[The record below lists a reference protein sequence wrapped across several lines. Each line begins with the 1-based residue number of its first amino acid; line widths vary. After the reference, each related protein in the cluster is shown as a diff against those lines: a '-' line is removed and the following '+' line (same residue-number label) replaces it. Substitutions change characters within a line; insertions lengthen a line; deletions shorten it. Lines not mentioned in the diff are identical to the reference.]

1 MARPVVNPE
10 FAELRERFNELS
22 IRAGTARAGLRS
34 FELQQSR
41 QGLGLRGDIR
51 EAQTR
56 MDYQLQEAMASIQ
69 KADAEGARQNLR
81 YAQSAVETIEKFLG
95 R

>member
-1 MARPVVNPE
+1 VNPE
-10 FAELRERFNELS
+10 YAGLREQYNELS
-22 IRAGTARAGLRS
+22 IRAGTVRAGLGS

-56 MDYQLQEAMASIQ
+56 MDYQLQEAMASLQ
-69 KADAEGARQNLR
+69 RGDTEGARQNMR